1 MIFKIGEAMKTLR
14 EMPAHERP
22 REKLLQR
29 GAQTLSDESLLA
41 IILGKG
47 TRQHDVLWLARKV
60 AKTVDEHGL
69 DLTVDDLTGI
79 EGIGT
84 AKATLIV
91 AAFEFVRRRIKPKGL
106 KISRPCDAI
115 PLVQH
120 YGDRTQEHFLCISLN
135 GANEVI
141 QVRVVT
147 IGLVNQSH
155 VHPREVFS
163 DAIVQR
169 ASAIIIAHNHP
180 SGRVE
185 PSREDA
191 EVTQRIKVAGDLL
204 GIELLDHVVFTQ
216 DKYYSFA
223 EHDLL

>member
-1 MIFKIGEAMKTLR
+1 MKTLK
-14 EMPAHERP
+14 ETPEHERP
-22 REKLLQR
+22 RERLIQR
-29 GAQTLSDESLLA
+29 GPQTLSDQELLA

-47 TRQHDVLWLARKV
+47 TRQHDVLWLARRVVQNIDRK
-60 AKTVDEHGL
+60 GL
-69 DLTVDDLTGI
+69 DLTVDDLVSI
-79 EGIGT
+79 EGIGP
-84 AKATLIV
+84 AKAALIT
-91 AAFEFVRRRIKPKGL
+91 AAFEFVRRRVKPTGL
-106 KISRPCDAI
+106 KISRPSDAL

-120 YGDRTQEHFLCISLN
+120 YGDRAQEHFLCVSLN

-163 DAIVQR
+163 DVIVER
-169 ASAIIIAHNHP
+169 ASAIIMAHNHP

-191 EVTQRIKVAGDLL
+191 EVTQRIKAAGDLL
-204 GIELLDHVVFTQ
+204 GIELLDHIVFTQ
-216 DKYYSFA
+216 NSYYSFA

>member
-1 MIFKIGEAMKTLR
+1 MKTLKA
-14 EMPAHERP
+14 MPKHERP
-22 REKLLQR
+22 REKLMAR
-29 GAQTLSDESLLA
+29 GAQTLSDQELLA

-60 AKTVDEHGL
+60 VKTVDEHGL
-69 DLTVDDLTGI
+69 GLSIDELTTID
-79 EGIGT
+79 GIGT
-84 AKATLIV
+84 AKATLIT
-91 AAFEFVRRRIKPKGL
+91 AAFEFVRRRVKPKGL
-106 KISRPCDAI
+106 KISRPSDAL
-115 PLVQH
+115 PLIQH
-120 YGDRTQEHFLCISLN
+120 YGDRAQEHFLCISLN

-141 QVRVVT
+141 QVRVIT

-155 VHPREVFS
+155 VHPREVFA
-163 DAIVQR
+163 DVIVER

-185 PSREDA
+185 PSREDT
-191 EVTQRIKVAGDLL
+191 EITQRIKVAGDLL

-216 DKYYSFA
+216 NKYYSFA

>member
-1 MIFKIGEAMKTLR
+1 MKTLK

-22 REKLLQR
+22 REKLTQR
-29 GAQTLSDESLLA
+29 GAQTLSDQELLA

-47 TRQHDVLWLARKV
+47 TRQHDVLWLAKKV
-60 AKTVDEHGL
+60 VQSVDKKGL
-69 DLTVDDLTGI
+69 DLTLDDLISI

-84 AKATLIV
+84 AKATLIM
-91 AAFEFVRRRIKPKGL
+91 AAFEFVRRRIKPAGL
-106 KISRPCDAI
+106 KISRPSDAL
-115 PLVQH
+115 PLIQH

-135 GANEVI
+135 GANEVM

-163 DAIVQR
+163 DVIVER
-169 ASAIIIAHNHP
+169 ASAIIMAHNHP

-185 PSREDA
+185 PSREDT

-204 GIELLDHVVFTQ
+204 GIELLDHIVFTQ

>member
-1 MIFKIGEAMKTLR
+1 MIGETMKTIK
-14 EMPAHERP
+14 EIPEHERP
-22 REKLLQR
+22 REKLIRR
-29 GAQTLSDESLLA
+29 GTQTLSDQELLA

-60 AKTVDEHGL
+60 VQIIDKKGL
-69 DLTVDDLTGI
+69 NLTIDDLISI

-84 AKATLIV
+84 AKATLIT
-91 AAFEFVRRRIKPKGL
+91 AAFEFVRRRVKPMGL
-106 KISRPCDAI
+106 KISRPSDAL
-115 PLVQH
+115 PLIQH
-120 YGDRTQEHFLCISLN
+120 YGDRAQEHFLCISLN
-135 GANEVI
+135 GANEVM

-163 DAIVQR
+163 DVIVER
-169 ASAIIIAHNHP
+169 ASAIIMAHNHP

-185 PSREDA
+185 PSREDT

-204 GIELLDHVVFTQ
+204 GIELLDHIVFTQ